1 MPANIRTL
9 RIKPCRPAGGLPSPR
24 LRLNVALM
32 KRRIIFAAA
41 LGILTTVR
49 ADDAPVSAAPAQP
62 APADA
67 KKTAQEELE
76 AKFKKTLT
84 DATMV
89 GTWYLVTDGKAGEV
103 KEDKY
108 TITGATKL
116 FGENWLIHAR
126 VQYGKSDF
134 AAPFPVKVKW
144 AGDTPVITVDEV
156 GIPGGAKYSARVL
169 IHGGTYAGTWSGGGH
184 GGLMSGVIVK
194 AKE

>member
-1 MPANIRTL
+1 MRVRRTD
-9 RIKPCRPAGGLPSPR
+9 GLPFPQPG
-24 LRLNVALM
+24 LNVASM
-32 KRRIIFAAA
+32 KSRFIFAAVLA
-41 LGILTTVR
+41 FLTAVR
-49 ADDAPVSAAPAQP
+49 ADDTPVPAAPAEP

-89 GTWYLVTDGKAGEV
+89 GTWYLVTDGKAGEPTA
-103 KEDKY
+103 DKY

-126 VQYGKSDF
+126 VQYGKADF
-134 AAPFPVKVKW
+134 TAPFPVKVKW
-144 AGDTPVITVDEV
+144 AGDTPVITLDEV
-156 GIPGGAKYSARVL
+156 GIPGGAKFSARVL
-169 IHGGTYAGTWSGGGH
+169 IYGGTYAGTWSGGGH
-184 GGLMSGVIVK
+184 GGLMSGVIAK

>member
-1 MPANIRTL
+1 VRLAI
-9 RIKPCRPAGGLPSPR
+9 SPTK
-24 LRLNVALM
+24 A
-32 KRRIIFAAA
+32 KRRAMKSRTILAAA
-41 LGILTTVR
+41 LALVTAVR
-49 ADDAPVSAAPAQP
+49 AGDTPVAPAER

-89 GTWYLVTDGKAGEV
+89 GSWYLVTEGKSGEA

-116 FGENWLIHAR
+116 FGENWLIQAR
-126 VQYGKSDF
+126 VQYGKADF
-134 AAPFPVKVKW
+134 TAPFPVKVKW

-156 GIPGGAKYSARVL
+156 GIPGGAKFSARVM
-169 IHGGTYAGTWSGGGH
+169 IYADTYAGTWSGGGH
-184 GGLMSGVIVK
+184 AGLMSGVIAK